1 MIAAV
6 LAGACGASSVSEISS
21 GRTQLVSA
29 PAQPAAPAANTPAA
43 NTPAAS
49 SSAEKPAISRDEAV
63 RKVALSIT
71 AVSDPKSKSYKIGPL
86 DVLEVTVFKVAD
98 LSKTVQVSDSGTI
111 NFPLI
116 GELQAEGKTAREVE
130 QALTAALGTKYLQN
144 PQVTVFVKE
153 YNSQRI
159 TVEGAVKKPGVFP
172 MAGGM
177 TLLQS
182 LAKAEGLADTA
193 ESTAIVARTA
203 SGKRAIARYDISD
216 IRSGHAED
224 PQLLAGDV
232 IVVPTSDV
240 KEGINMVVK
249 FLPLAMLVPYL

>member
-1 MIAAV
+1 
-6 LAGACGASSVSEISS
+6 LAGACGVSSVSETTS
-21 GRTQLVSA
+21 GRTQLA
-29 PAQPAAPAANTPAA
+29 NAQAQPAAPAAANAAGNSTAVSAPAA
-43 NTPAAS
+43 NSITPAV
-49 SSAEKPAISRDEAV
+49 SREETV
-63 RKVALSIT
+63 RKVAMSIT

-111 NFPLI
+111 NFPLV
-116 GELQAEGKTAREVE
+116 GEIQAEGKTAREVE
-130 QALTAALGTKYLQN
+130 QELTAALGAKYLQN
-144 PQVTVFVKE
+144 PQITVFVKE

-159 TVEGAVKKPGVFP
+159 TVDGAVKKPGVFP

-177 TLLQS
+177 TLLQA
-182 LAKAEGLADTA
+182 LAKAEGLGDSA
-193 ESTAIVARTA
+193 ESTAVVARTA
-203 SGKRAIARYDISD
+203 NGKRTIAKYDVSD

-232 IVVPTSDV
+232 VVIPTSDV
-240 KEGINMVVK
+240 KEGINIVIK